1 MQIVEYTIEDKYVA
15 GYTELIKNIYETYSL
30 FAKSKIHEVE
40 RMLNKDNPFLRFG
53 IWRNFL
59 IKEEGNPVAH
69 ISTIIDKRLPSD
81 VGLLG
86 YFDTV
91 NETLYA
97 DKAFDVAIEFL
108 TKNQRKIIR
117 GPVNLTTWQGFR
129 VSYPERNPPFL
140 LESFTRSYYRDL
152 FENYGF
158 KAAQKNIST
167 IQKINQ
173 TNFDKYEPEYK
184 NLKEQGF
191 VFDTVDNKNLL
202 SSLREIYS
210 LIIGTFRDSWSFV
223 RISLE
228 EFIYNFLYFKT
239 SASLLYIAR
248 DKNKKAVAFF
258 LGALDAYSGN
268 YKRIILKTMGVL
280 PEYQRLGIAHAL
292 FYLVYLK
299 GKEENASEFIF
310 STMRTDNEA
319 IRDITGRTHHIYREY
334 NVYEMAI

>member
-1 MQIVEYTIEDKYVA
+1 MQIVEYTYEDKHVA

-30 FAKSKIHEVE
+30 FAKSKAHEAE
-40 RMLNKDNPFLRFG
+40 RMFNKDNPFLRFG

-69 ISTIIDKRLPSD
+69 ISAIIDKRLPSD

-91 NETLYA
+91 NETMYA

-129 VSYPERNPPFL
+129 VSYPERDPPFL
-140 LESFTRSYYRDL
+140 LEPFTRSYYRNL

-158 KAAQKNIST
+158 KTAQKNVST
-167 IQKINQ
+167 IQKIDQ
-173 TNFDKYEPEYK
+173 TNLDKYEPEYK

-191 VFDTVDNKNLL
+191 IFEIVDNKDLL

-210 LIIGTFRDSWSFV
+210 LIIETFGDSWSFV
-223 RISLE
+223 RISFE
-228 EFIYNFLYFKT
+228 EFIYNFLDSET

-248 DKNKKAVAFF
+248 DKNKKAIAFF
-258 LGALDAYSGN
+258 LGALDAYSGKH
-268 YKRIILKTMGVL
+268 KRIILKTMGVL
-280 PEYQRLGIAHAL
+280 PEYQRLGIARAL
-292 FYLVYLK
+292 FYLVYLR
-299 GKEENASEFIF
+299 GKQENAPEFIF
-310 STMRTDNEA
+310 STMRIGNET
-319 IRDITGRTHHIYREY
+319 IRDITGRMHHIYREY

>member
-1 MQIVEYTIEDKYVA
+1 MQIVDYTYEDRHVA
-15 GYTELIKNIYETYSL
+15 EYTELIKNIYESYSL
-30 FAKSKIHEVE
+30 FAKSKVHEVE
-40 RMLNKDNPFLRFG
+40 RIFNKNNPFLQFG

-69 ISTIIDKRLPSD
+69 ISAIIDKRLPSD

-86 YFDTV
+86 YFDIV
-91 NETLYA
+91 NKTMYA
-97 DKAFDVAIEFL
+97 NKAFDVAIEFL

-129 VSYPERNPPFL
+129 VSYPERDPPFL
-140 LESFTRSYYRDL
+140 LEPFTRSYYRDL

-158 KAAQKNIST
+158 KTAQKNVST
-167 IQKINQ
+167 IQKIDQ
-173 TNFDKYEPEYK
+173 TNFDKYEAEYK

-191 VFDTVDNKNLL
+191 IFDTVDTKDLL

-210 LIIGTFRDSWSFV
+210 LIIETFGDSWLFV
-223 RISLE
+223 RISFE
-228 EFIYNFLYFKT
+228 EFIYNFLDFET
-239 SASLLYIAR
+239 STSLLYIAR

-268 YKRIILKTMGVL
+268 HKRVILKTMGVL
-280 PEYQRLGIAHAL
+280 PEYQRLGIARAL
-292 FYLVYLK
+292 FYLVYLT
-299 GKEENASEFIF
+299 GKQEDASEFIF
-310 STMRTDNEA
+310 STMRTDNEK

-334 NVYEMAI
+334 NVYEMVI